1 MSSNMELVQN
11 KRPKKIIVLKRSLPT
26 IIPDKI
32 KKVKIL
38 HIKKE
43 ICFKYKYAECYR
55 NNCHYKH

>member
-1 MSSNMELVQN
+1 MELVQN